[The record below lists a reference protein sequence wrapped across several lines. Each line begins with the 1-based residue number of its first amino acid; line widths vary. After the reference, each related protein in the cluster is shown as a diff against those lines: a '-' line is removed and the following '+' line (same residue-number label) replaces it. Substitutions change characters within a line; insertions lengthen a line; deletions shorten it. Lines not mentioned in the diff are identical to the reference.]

1 MVGSVQL
8 TCAFGVNLLPGAL
21 PKYLCFYCCREG
33 VMPKA
38 QWNVR
43 LILKSFLG
51 TAAVSALALGSVA
64 VAQEFNTEQ

>member
-1 MVGSVQL
+1 
-8 TCAFGVNLLPGAL
+8 
-21 PKYLCFYCCREG
+21 
-33 VMPKA
+33 MPKA

-64 VAQEFNTEQ
+64 VAQEFNTEQSDTEVVLVPDGFSPYAGRNFPQGPLWGDSH